1 MRIFQSFNR
10 GILRWH
16 FRFGHEKVDFDRAL
30 LMHFPSGVPVK
41 LASAKQVLDITAVGS
56 RKSYH

>member
-1 MRIFQSFNR
+1 M
-10 GILRWH
+10 RWH

-41 LASAKQVLDITAVGS
+41 LASVKQVLDITAVGS